1 MTPDR
6 LTERMHAVLDGMATP
21 GEARAL
27 EAVLAVD
34 AEAAAEFESWK
45 AMFVAMKKLP
55 MSHPPEGL
63 VAAIDKKVPADGQLS
78 TPEFVFASEQTRTPH
93 FSNGLRTF
101 FRRPSRSDTTGGYG
115 HMNTNRK
122 IWAGGAIAVVAL
134 GVVIFATGFPP
145 KPENVTGTVMPA
157 ERYRAPQ
164 AGAEAIK
171 LGEPTPGVLTA
182 APKDI
187 GGVQAAKSEANLSAD
202 RSAAMTA
209 DKSANLAADRSAA
222 MTADKSANLTADRA
236 AAKSADK
243 SANLAADRSAAL
255 TADKSV
261 NLTADRAAAK
271 SADKAANLSADRSA
285 ALTADKAANLSADR
299 AAALTADRAA
309 AKSAEKA
316 ANLQAEKAAAE
327 KKADKA
333 TTN

>member
-55 MSHPPEGL
+55 MAHPPEGL
-63 VAAIDKKVPADGQLS
+63 VAAIAKNVPADGQLS
-78 TPEFVFASEQTRTPH
+78 TPEFVFASRQTRTPR

-187 GGVQAAKSEANLSAD
+187 GGVQAAKSEANLAAD

-261 NLTADRAAAK
+261 NLTADRAAVK

-299 AAALTADRAA
+299 AAA
-309 AKSAEKA
+309 KSAEKA

>member
-171 LGEPTPGVLTA
+171 LGEPTPSVLTA
-182 APKDI
+182 APTDI

-255 TADKSV
+255 TADKSA

-271 SADKAANLSADRSA
+271 TADKAANLSADRSA

>member
-6 LTERMHAVLDGMATP
+6 LTERMHAVLDGTATP
-21 GEARAL
+21 GEALAL
-27 EAVLAVD
+27 DAVLAVD

-55 MSHPPEGL
+55 MAHPPQGL
-63 VAAIDKKVPADGQLS
+63 VAAIDKKVRADGQLS
-78 TPEFVFASEQTRTPH
+78 TPEFVFASGQPRTPR

-101 FRRPSRSDTTGGYG
+101 FRRPSRSDTTDGYG

-134 GVVIFATGFPP
+134 GVVIFASGFPP

-171 LGEPTPGVLTA
+171 LGEPTPSVLTA
-182 APKDI
+182 APTDI
-187 GGVQAAKSEANLSAD
+187 GGVQAAKSEANLS
-202 RSAAMTA
+202 
-209 DKSANLAADRSAA
+209 ADRSAA

-255 TADKSV
+255 TADKSA

-271 SADKAANLSADRSA
+271 TADKAANLSADRSA

>member
-1 MTPDR
+1 
-6 LTERMHAVLDGMATP
+6 
-21 GEARAL
+21 
-27 EAVLAVD
+27 
-34 AEAAAEFESWK
+34 
-45 AMFVAMKKLP
+45 

-299 AAALTADRAA
+299 AAA
-309 AKSAEKA
+309 KSAEKA

>member
-55 MSHPPEGL
+55 MAHPPEGL
-63 VAAIDKKVPADGQLS
+63 VAVIDKKVAADGQLS
-78 TPEFVFASEQTRTPH
+78 IPEFVFASRQTRTPR

-101 FRRPSRSDTTGGYG
+101 FRRLSRSDTTVGYG

-122 IWAGGAIAVVAL
+122 IWAGGAIAMVAL

-187 GGVQAAKSEANLSAD
+187 GGVQAAKSEANLSGD

-255 TADKSV
+255 TADKS
-261 NLTADRAAAK
+261 
-271 SADKAANLSADRSA
+271 
-285 ALTADKAANLSADR
+285 ANLSADR

>member
-27 EAVLAVD
+27 DAVLAVD

-55 MSHPPEGL
+55 MAHPPEGL
-63 VAAIDKKVPADGQLS
+63 VAAIAKNVPADGQLS
-78 TPEFVFASEQTRTPH
+78 TPEFVFASRQTRTPR

-101 FRRPSRSDTTGGYG
+101 FRRPSRSDTTVGYG

-171 LGEPTPGVLTA
+171 LGEPTPSVLTA
-182 APKDI
+182 APTDI
-187 GGVQAAKSEANLSAD
+187 GGVQAAKSEANLS
-202 RSAAMTA
+202 
-209 DKSANLAADRSAA
+209 ADRSAA

-255 TADKSV
+255 TADKSA

-271 SADKAANLSADRSA
+271 TADKAANLSADRSA